1 MLESQLKGPGE
12 VASRLAALT
21 AGVWPPVEQIL
32 NAQLPP
38 PPPSKGCYKRPDTVE
53 KPRSQRL
60 AAEPH
65 PQCQGEKPGR
75 ADSQGK
81 AQVWV

>member
-38 PPPSKGCYKRPDTVE
+38 PPPSKGCY
-53 KPRSQRL
+53 
-60 AAEPH
+60 
-65 PQCQGEKPGR
+65 
-75 ADSQGK
+75 
-81 AQVWV
+81 